1 MRRNAAKNEMSI
13 FTMTTFLCFCRQQG
27 QQPCQAAFFV
37 SAIYKLTRLKTL
49 TGCRVEIMR
58 RDHKERDEVSS
69 KAEIT
74 SRLSWLDAPGD
85 ATPVE
90 HGSRLACGV

>member
-1 MRRNAAKNEMSI
+1 
-13 FTMTTFLCFCRQQG
+13 
-27 QQPCQAAFFV
+27 
-37 SAIYKLTRLKTL
+37 
-49 TGCRVEIMR
+49 MR

-74 SRLSWLDAPGD
+74 FRLSWLDAPGD

-90 HGSRLACGV
+90 HGSRPACRV